1 MRRND
6 RYNAEAFQAGG
17 ETRLINSMGTAVS
30 GFSGPVATVFLL
42 AENRLLRE
50 ALLRILSKK
59 DDIHVVG
66 AGSYDSEMIDQIV
79 ASGANVVVLDS
90 VTPVLAEYGFVRELH
105 RLNPDI
111 RVVMVGMEPEEAVFL
126 RVVQAGAVGYVLK
139 DASAVEVARTIRAV
153 AAGEAVCPAAL
164 SVVLFQWVERHRPA
178 IPSLHLKTSLGLSR
192 REQQLVGLIQQG
204 LTNKEM
210 AGRLNLSEQTVKNHV
225 HRMLRKVGAPD
236 RLAIVEVCRNEGL
249 SV

>member
-1 MRRND
+1 
-6 RYNAEAFQAGG
+6 
-17 ETRLINSMGTAVS
+17 MGSVAL
-30 GFSGPVATVFLL
+30 GFSRPDAAVFLL

-66 AGSYDSEMIDQIV
+66 AGSCGADMFEQIV
-79 ASGANVVVLDS
+79 STRANVVVLDS
-90 VTPVLAEYGFVRELH
+90 VSLVLAEPGVVSELH
-105 RLNPDI
+105 QLNAAI
-111 RVVMVGMEPEEAVFL
+111 RVVMVGMEADEDVFL
-126 RVVQAGAVGYVLK
+126 RVIQAGAVGYILK

-153 AAGEAVCPAAL
+153 AAGEAVCPSAL
-164 SVVLFQWVERHRPA
+164 SGVLFQWVARHKPA
-178 IPSLHLKTSLGLSR
+178 IPSLHIKNRLGLSR

-210 AGRLNLSEQTVKNHV
+210 ASRLNLSEQTVKNHV

-249 SV
+249 NV

>member
-1 MRRND
+1 
-6 RYNAEAFQAGG
+6 
-17 ETRLINSMGTAVS
+17 MGTAVTE
-30 GFSGPVATVFLL
+30 FPGPVAAVYLL

-59 DDIHVVG
+59 DDIRVVG
-66 AGSYDSEMIDQIV
+66 AGPYRPDIVEQIV
-79 ASGANVVVLDS
+79 ATQANVVVLDS
-90 VTPVLAEYGFVRELH
+90 VSQVLAEQGAVRELH
-105 RLNPDI
+105 LLNPAI
-111 RVVMVGMEPEEAVFL
+111 KVVMVGMEAEEAVFL
-126 RVVQAGAVGYVLK
+126 RVVQAGALGYILK

-153 AAGEAVCPAAL
+153 AAGEAVCPSTL
-164 SVVLFQWVERHRPA
+164 STALFQWVVRHKTA
-178 IPSLHLKTSLGLSR
+178 IPGLHLKTTLGLSR

-210 AGRLNLSEQTVKNHV
+210 AGQLNLSEQTVKNHV

-236 RLAIVEVCRNEGL
+236 RLAIVEACRNEGL